1 LLENDEMEGMKMNKI
16 AFLLLLTIVL
26 SACGGAPAATEPPE
40 PATEAATSPTAAEA
54 QPTAAEATATAPAEA
69 TVEPTTAAGGAFTLI
84 GVLNRDTTQA
94 ALYPSLVFNAASPDN
109 QSGLWAAWSE
119 NTAGGTR
126 QVFASELVSGAF
138 QARGA
143 SLNIHTNVAGD
154 FPTITLSG
162 ENESVPWSAWAEAS
176 PGFNDVSQIFASRFN
191 AQTGLWQQAGQDR
204 GGGEA
209 SLNLQTNRNASHP
222 FIFSGSGDP
231 TAPPVPWVAW
241 EEPSINSNATQIFVS
256 KGVKHDSGDT
266 AVLGG
271 FRWEPVGL
279 LKASEPT
286 LNVDPFRSSFHPT
299 GVFAETNNAVPWV
312 TWHETG
318 GDRPSRIFTARG
330 VADANAPGGFKWI
343 NVPACDPIDET
354 TCALNTNPLKDAK
367 DASMAAGSLVAGE
380 STVPWIAWPEIGAN
394 GKWQILVS
402 RLDTETRNSFLPVG
416 ASLNVDPNHDAQGPV
431 ITFVGNVPYVVWL
444 EDDGTGKFRVQVRH
458 LASDPQTGTWALDTP
473 EGGFNVNP
481 NVSDFGM
488 AAVGS
493 NDTLFMAWTEG
504 DPASTASQI
513 VIGALRVGA
522 QP

>member
-1 LLENDEMEGMKMNKI
+1 MKKI
-16 AFLLLLTIVL
+16 ASLLILVMMFL
-26 SACGGAPAATEPPE
+26 SACGTPAAITTPS
-40 PATEAATSPTAAEA
+40 PAVESTSPPTVETTAVIPSTGETAAS
-54 QPTAAEATATAPAEA
+54 PTSAPSASEPGF
-69 TVEPTTAAGGAFTLI
+69 TVL

-94 ALYPSLVFNAASPDN
+94 AQNASLIVNPAAADN
-109 QSGLWAAWSE
+109 QSGLWTVWAE
-119 NTAGGTR
+119 NTSGGVR
-126 QVFASELVSGAF
+126 QIFSSELEGESF

-143 SLNIHTNVAGD
+143 SLNIHTNVIGD
-154 FPTITLSG
+154 FPTITLAG
-162 ENESVPWSAWAEAS
+162 ETGAVPWVAWIEPS
-176 PGFNDVSQIFASRFN
+176 PGFRDVAQVFASRFN
-191 AQTGLWQQAGQDR
+191 AETGLWQQAGQDR

-231 TAPPVPWVAW
+231 ASSPVPWVAW

-256 KGVKHDSGDT
+256 KGVKDESGDT
-266 AVLGG
+266 AVIGG

-299 GVFAETNNAVPWV
+299 GVFAETANAVPWV

-343 NVPACDPIDET
+343 NVPACQPNDET
-354 TCALNTNPLKDAK
+354 TCALNINPLQDAK

-380 STVPWIAWPEIGAN
+380 SSVPWIAWPEIGQN
-394 GKWQILVS
+394 GKWQVFVS
-402 RLDTETRNSFLPVG
+402 RLDTASRNSFLQVG
-416 ASLNVDPNHDAQGPV
+416 ASLNVDPNQDARTPI
-431 ITFVGNVPYVVWL
+431 ITFVGNVPYVSWL
-444 EDDGTGKFRVQVRH
+444 EDDGSGKFKVQVRH

-473 EGGFNVNP
+473 SAGFNTDLAL
-481 NVSDFGM
+481 SDSGLAV
-488 AAVGS
+488 AAS

-504 DPASTASQI
+504 DPASSASQI
-513 VIGALRVGA
+513 VIGALRVGTA

>member
-1 LLENDEMEGMKMNKI
+1 MKRTI
-16 AFLLLLTIVL
+16 SLLTLLTLFL
-26 SACGGAPAATEPPE
+26 SACGAPAATATPPPAESTAPPTVEPQ
-40 PATEAATSPTAAEA
+40 ATEAIPATGESAAPTAS
-54 QPTAAEATATAPAEA
+54 PP
-69 TVEPTTAAGGAFTLI
+69 PAAGAEFKVI

-94 ALYPSLVFNAASPDN
+94 AQNPSLVINRLSADN
-109 QSGLWAAWSE
+109 QSGLWAVWAE
-119 NTAGGTR
+119 NLSGGPR
-126 QVFASELVSGAF
+126 QVFSSELDGESF

-143 SLNIHTNVAGD
+143 SLNIHANVAGD

-162 ENESVPWSAWAEAS
+162 EGGAVPWVAWSEPS

-209 SLNLQTNRNASHP
+209 SLNLQTNRNAAHP
-222 FIFSGSGDP
+222 FIFAGSGDP
-231 TAPPVPWVAW
+231 TSPTSPWVAW

-256 KGVKHDSGDT
+256 KGVKDDSGP

-299 GVFAETNNAVPWV
+299 GVFAETSNAVPWV

-343 NVPACDPIDET
+343 SVPPCQPNDET
-354 TCALNTNPLKDAK
+354 TCALNINPLQDAK
-367 DASMAAGSLVAGE
+367 DTSMAAGSLTTGE
-380 STVPWIAWPEIGAN
+380 STVPWIAWPEVGSN
-394 GKWQILVS
+394 GKWQIFVS
-402 RLDTETRNSFLPVG
+402 RLDTETRNSFLQVG
-416 ASLNVDPNHDAQGPV
+416 ASLNVDPNHDARTPI

-444 EDDGTGKFRVQVRH
+444 EDGGTGKFEVQVRH

-473 EGGFNVNP
+473 DGGFNVNADL
-481 NVSDFGM
+481 SDFGV
-488 AAVGS
+488 AAVAS
-493 NDTLFMAWTEG
+493 NDTLFMTWTEG
-504 DPASTASQI
+504 DPASTASQL
-513 VIGALRVGA
+513 VVGALRVAA
-522 QP
+522 Q

>member
-1 LLENDEMEGMKMNKI
+1 MKRSISLLI
-16 AFLLLLTIVL
+16 LLTLFL
-26 SACGGAPAATEPPE
+26 SACGAPAVES
-40 PATEAATSPTAAEA
+40 TSPPTVEV
-54 QPTAAEATATAPAEA
+54 QPTSPEATAPAGA
-69 TVEPTTAAGGAFTLI
+69 TAEPTNAAPEAGTFTAL

-94 ALYPSLVFNAASPDN
+94 AQNPSLVLNPASTDN
-109 QSGLWAAWSE
+109 QSGLWAAWAE
-119 NTAGGTR
+119 NTSGGTR
-126 QVFASELVSGAF
+126 QVFSSELEGGAF

-143 SLNIHTNVAGD
+143 SLNIHVNVVGD

-162 ENESVPWSAWAEAS
+162 ENESVPWSAWSEAS

-209 SLNLQTNRNASHP
+209 SLNLQTNRNAYHP

-256 KGVKHDSGDT
+256 KGVKDDSGDP
-266 AVLGG
+266 AVIGG
-271 FRWEPVGL
+271 FRWEPVGI

-286 LNVDPFRSSFHPT
+286 LNVDLFRSSFHPT
-299 GVFAETNNAVPWV
+299 GVFAETANSVPWV

-330 VADANAPGGFKWI
+330 VADANVPGGFKWI
-343 NVPACDPIDET
+343 NVPACDPNDET
-354 TCALNTNPLKDAK
+354 TCSLNTNPLKDAK

-402 RLDTETRNSFLPVG
+402 RLDTDTRNSFLPVG
-416 ASLNVDPNHDAQGPV
+416 ASLNVDPNHDAQGPI
-431 ITFVGNVPYVVWL
+431 ITFVGNVPYVVWS
-444 EDDGTGKFRVQVRH
+444 EDDGTGKFGVQVRH
-458 LASDPQTGTWALDTP
+458 LASDPQTGTWTLDTP

-481 NVSDFGM
+481 DVSDFGI

-504 DPASTASQI
+504 DPASTAAQV
-513 VIGALRVGA
+513 VIGALRVGSG

>member
-1 LLENDEMEGMKMNKI
+1 MEGMKMNKI
-16 AFLLLLTIVL
+16 TFLLLLTLIL
-26 SACGGAPAATEPPE
+26 SACGGAPAATEPPA
-40 PATEAATSPTAAEA
+40 PATEAAASPTVAEA
-54 QPTAAEATATAPAEA
+54 RPTAAEATATAPAEA
-69 TVEPTTAAGGAFTLI
+69 TAAQESATFTLI

-94 ALYPSLVFNAASPDN
+94 AQYPSLVFNPASPDN

-119 NTAGGTR
+119 NTAGGAR

-138 QARGA
+138 QPRGA

-154 FPTITLSG
+154 FPTITLAG
-162 ENESVPWSAWAEAS
+162 ENRSVPWSAWVEPS
-176 PGFNDVSQIFASRFN
+176 PGFNDVPQIFASRFN

-209 SLNLQTNRNASHP
+209 SLNIQTNRAGGHP

-231 TAPPVPWVAW
+231 TAAPVPWVAW
-241 EEPSINSNATQIFVS
+241 EEPSINSNATQIFVT
-256 KGVKHDSGDT
+256 KGVKDDSGDA

-299 GVFAETNNAVPWV
+299 GVFAESNNAVPWV

-343 NVPACDPIDET
+343 NVPPCQPNDET

-380 STVPWIAWPEIGAN
+380 STVPWIVWPEIGAN

-416 ASLNVDPNHDAQGPV
+416 ASLNVDPNHDAQGPI

-458 LASDPQTGTWALDTP
+458 LASDPQTGTWTLDTP

-481 NVSDFGM
+481 DVSDFGM

-513 VIGALRVGA
+513 VIGALKVA
-522 QP
+522 AP